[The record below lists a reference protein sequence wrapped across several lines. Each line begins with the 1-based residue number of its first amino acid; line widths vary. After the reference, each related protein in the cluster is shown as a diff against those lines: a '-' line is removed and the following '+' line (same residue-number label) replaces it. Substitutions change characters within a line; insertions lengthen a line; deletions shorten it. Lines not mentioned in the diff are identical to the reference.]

1 MLPTPLSP
9 AALGKRFTSQLC
21 SRRRLQPLLLTR
33 LNRSLHRCRRLSRCC
48 RLLGREGG
56 AEQRRERVVRL
67 VVRRLN
73 LVRRPRLASQLN
85 RELRVRLRVL
95 VVTATRVVV
104 HDPRPACAA
113 DADRVEGAVALPR
126 DRHGRAERGEVVQ
139 LVHAVTVLVVGVVD
153 GFLQR
158 DPRLVLLGA
167 VVQAPASVWR
177 ESAVNARE
185 GIPRFDQATDVRAI
199 PHAYFTY
206 EQSGQ
211 RSQKSFEK
219 LQKLRKLR
227 PFSVLKKRPLW
238 WASLYSRA
246 LTTIC
251 VDEVP
256 TPRSRPTT
264 VRQGNGGL

>member
-1 MLPTPLSP
+1 MAFWS
-9 AALGKRFTSQLC
+9 G
-21 SRRRLQPLLLTR
+21 
-33 LNRSLHRCRRLSRCC
+33 
-48 RLLGREGG
+48 
-56 AEQRRERVVRL
+56 
-67 VVRRLN
+67 
-73 LVRRPRLASQLN
+73 
-85 RELRVRLRVL
+85 VL
-95 VVTATRVVV
+95 VSSSS
-104 HDPRPACAA
+104 
-113 DADRVEGAVALPR
+113 
-126 DRHGRAERGEVVQ
+126 ER
-139 LVHAVTVLVVGVVD
+139 LY
-153 GFLQR
+153 R
-158 DPRLVLLGA
+158 R
-167 VVQAPASVWR
+167 PASVWR

-219 LQKLRKLR
+219 LQKFRKLR
-227 PFSVLKKRPLW
+227 PFSVLWERPLW

-264 VRQGNGGL
+264 VRQGNGGLQTRHGVGEAGAKGAPSEDHTTPPSSRIASGGRLVSRGGARRRPPVSGWLFCTRFKKRLST